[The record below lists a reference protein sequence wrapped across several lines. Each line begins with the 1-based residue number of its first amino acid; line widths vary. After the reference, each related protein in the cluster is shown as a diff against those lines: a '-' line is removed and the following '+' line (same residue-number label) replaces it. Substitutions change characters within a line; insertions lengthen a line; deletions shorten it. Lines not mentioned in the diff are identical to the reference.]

1 MFWLVAAAVIAWSA
15 LVAQPWMPWRM
26 RERLEPAAT
35 PGTALTGSAATDD
48 IGVLIPARNEAD
60 AIADALAGVAAQG
73 RFAQVILIDDQSTDG
88 TAGIARDAAQRLGLA
103 NFEVV
108 DGKAPPSGASG
119 KLWAL
124 TQGFSRLKTDR
135 VLLLD
140 ADILLA
146 PGMVAA
152 LETRQR
158 QGNLGL
164 VSLMAHLSMQRPW
177 ERVLVPAFIYFF
189 KLLYPFAL
197 ANRPGHWMAA
207 AAGGCILTTR
217 EALER
222 IGGFESIQGALIDDC
237 TLARR
242 IKRTGF
248 ATFVGVTHGARSA
261 RPYQGLGEI
270 WNMVARTAFTQLN
283 YSWALLAA
291 CTLLMLLYFVVP
303 GLGLAVAVFRADA
316 GLAAAALLAL
326 ALMVLSYAPTLRFYR
341 LPLWRTLTLP
351 LAGALYLAMTL
362 SSAWRYAH
370 GVRSTWKAR
379 VYDTEL
385 NLDR

>member
-1 MFWLVAAAVIAWSA
+1 MFWLVASAVIAWFA

-26 RERLEPAAT
+26 RERLEPVT
-35 PGTALTGSAATDD
+35 PGSAPPGSPDLDD
-48 IGVLIPARNEAD
+48 MGVLIPARNEAD
-60 AIADALAGVAAQG
+60 AIAKTLAGVAAQG
-73 RFAQVILIDDQSTDG
+73 GFAQVVLVDDQSTDG
-88 TAGIARDAAQRLGLA
+88 TAAIARDAAKRLGLE

-108 DGKAPPSGASG
+108 NGQTPPSGASG

-124 TQGFSRLKTDR
+124 IQGFSRLNTNR
-135 VLLLD
+135 LLLLD

-152 LETRQR
+152 LEARQR
-158 QGNLGL
+158 QGDLGL
-164 VSLMAHLSMQRPW
+164 VSLMAHLSMQRAW
-177 ERVLVPAFIYFF
+177 ERILIPAFIYFF

-197 ANRPGHWMAA
+197 ANKPGHWMAA

-217 EALER
+217 EALNR
-222 IGGFESIQGALIDDC
+222 IGGFEAIQGALIDDC

-242 IKRTGF
+242 VKAAGF
-248 ATFVGVTHGARSA
+248 PTFVGVTHGARSA

-283 YSWALLAA
+283 YSWILLAA

-303 GLGLAVAVFRADA
+303 SLGLAIALARGEA
-316 GLAAAALLAL
+316 GLAALAISAL
-326 ALMVLSYAPTLRFYR
+326 ALMALSYTPTLKFYR

-362 SSAWRYAH
+362 SSAWRYAQ

-379 VYDTEL
+379 VYDTEM